1 MFTPRDIILEA
12 FIDNLKAELKSDHP
26 SVAPALVQALEDGVR
41 IILTQLARSDALY
54 TNFDT
59 ALTVGSVALR
69 VAEGRQVAE
78 GNVAPEDL
86 LHFLLAA
93 LGLYLGFVRDLL
105 PSDGLE
111 EVDDGL
117 GGRLALPPGGTDGTL
132 QPSFNARSQAFLRR
146 RFAEHPVIDGERLAR
161 WVGAVP
167 FPETGAEAAPAS
179 TWARLLRGAHSLS
192 LAADPAFVQRMPRLF
207 RQLEEVGL
215 AAELGYGHGDDIVAA
230 YPSLFWGPM
239 MEMTAPAMRYLRF
252 TAQGKLWLS
261 RVHAQMLVLEH
272 AELQA

>member
-1 MFTPRDIILEA
+1 ML
-12 FIDNLKAELKSDHP
+12 
-26 SVAPALVQALEDGVR
+26 ALEEGVR
-41 IILTQLARSDALY
+41 VILTQLARSDALY

-59 ALTVGSVALR
+59 ALTVGSMALR

-78 GNVAPEDL
+78 GDVAPEDL

-105 PSDGLE
+105 PGDGLE
-111 EVDDGL
+111 DVDDGL
-117 GGRLALPPGGTDGTL
+117 GGRLSLPPGGTDGTL
-132 QPSFNARSQAFLRR
+132 LPSFNARSQAFLRR
-146 RFAEHPVIDGERLAR
+146 RFADHPIIDGDRLAR

-215 AAELGYGHGDDIVAA
+215 ARELGYGHGDDIVAA
-230 YPSLFWGPM
+230 YPRLFWGPM

-252 TAQGKLWLS
+252 TAQGKHWLS

-272 AELQA
+272 AELQG

>member
-1 MFTPRDIILEA
+1 M
-12 FIDNLKAELKSDHP
+12 
-26 SVAPALVQALEDGVR
+26 VALEEGVR
-41 IILTQLARSDALY
+41 VILTQLARSDALY

-59 ALTVGSVALR
+59 ALTVGSMALR

-78 GNVAPEDL
+78 GDVAPEDL

-105 PSDGLE
+105 PGDGPE
-111 EVDDGL
+111 DVEDGI
-117 GGRLALPPGGTDGTL
+117 GGRLALPLGGTDGTL
-132 QPSFNARSQAFLRR
+132 LPSFNARSQAFLRR
-146 RFAEHPVIDGERLAR
+146 RFAEHPIIDGDRLAR

-215 AAELGYGHGDDIVAA
+215 ARELGYGHGDDIVAA
-230 YPSLFWGPM
+230 YPRLFWGPM

-252 TAQGKLWLS
+252 TAQGKHWLS

-272 AELQA
+272 AELQG